1 MSRKLPNIVL
11 IVLDTVGAK
20 HLSLYGYQKPTTPN
34 LERIAEE
41 CSVYSRCLAP
51 ACWTMPSHASMF
63 TGLYPSQ
70 HGAFESRFLLRDNL
84 PHLVPILKA
93 EGYTTI
99 GISTNA
105 LVSPASGLCQ
115 DFDEFHDLGSQ
126 DRSRILAGLQGSD
139 QHDSQSNN
147 GNLSACLQTA
157 ISSKNA
163 MSKML
168 GYLWETGQA
177 GEVLKTSMKMVT
189 RQAAKW
195 LRPHP
200 IDNATPYTRKTQSLM
215 ADILRKRLTSKN
227 SPFFLFVNILQAH
240 QNYCPPMRRRR
251 FSSWHDRVTASPQ
264 KFYFH
269 GASPDLARLVN
280 TYSNLYDDEIL
291 YLDTVI
297 GQLWQMFQSVS
308 LFEDTVVIIT
318 SDHGEH
324 FGEKG
329 HYTHVLSLYN
339 ELLWVPLIIRFP
351 KSLALPGQDRRL
363 VSLTDLYATIL
374 DLVDSPMPRPETSCS
389 LLASPQRALAISQCV
404 YPEMWQRY
412 LDPKKELSRS
422 QGETFSPPVFAV
434 TTEGDL
440 KFIEKR
446 DGSLEI
452 YDLKE
457 SLLEKRDISSTVPPE
472 ALQGYVSLLETLKA
486 ETGFHEATAGMLAQA
501 DRRAAPEAP
510 LGPESYRHVRNI
522 W

>member
-1 MSRKLPNIVL
+1 MTPKQPNIVL

-20 HLSLYGYQKPTTPN
+20 HLSLYGYQRPTTPN
-34 LERIAEE
+34 LEKIARE
-41 CSVYSRCLAP
+41 CSVYSRCFAP

-84 PHLVPILKA
+84 PHLVPTLKA
-93 EGYTTI
+93 QGYDTI

-115 DFDEFHDLGSQ
+115 DFDEFHDLGSH

-139 QHDSQSNN
+139 PKEN
-147 GNLSACLQTA
+147 GSGKLTGRLHTA

-163 MSKML
+163 MSSML
-168 GYLWETGQA
+168 RYLRETGQA
-177 GEVLKTSMKMVT
+177 GEVLKTSWKMAT

-200 IDNATPYTRKTQSLM
+200 IDNATPYTKKTLALM
-215 ADILRKRLTSKN
+215 GDILKRQASGN

-269 GASPDLARLVN
+269 GDSPDLARLVT
-280 TYSNLYDDEIL
+280 TYGNLYDDEIL
-291 YLDTVI
+291 YLDAVM
-297 GQLWQMFQSVS
+297 GRLWKMFQSAS

-339 ELLWVPLIIRFP
+339 ELLWVPLIVRFP
-351 KSLALPGQDRRL
+351 RSLALPGQDPRL

-374 DLVDSPMPRPETSCS
+374 DLVDSPLPRPETSYS
-389 LLASPQRALAISQCV
+389 LLAPPQRALAISQCV

-412 LDPKKELSRS
+412 LEPKQKFCQSR
-422 QGETFSPPVFAV
+422 GETFSPPVFAV
-434 TTEGDL
+434 MTEGGL
-440 KFIEKR
+440 KIIEKR

-457 SLLEKRDISSTVPPE
+457 SLLENRDISSTVAPE
-472 ALQGYVSLLETLKA
+472 AWKGYLGLLETLKI
-486 ETGFHEATAGMLAQA
+486 ETGFHEATTGMLAQA
-501 DRRAAPEAP
+501 DRKAA
-510 LGPESYRHVRNI
+510 
-522 W
+522 

>member
-1 MSRKLPNIVL
+1 MSPKLPNIVL

-20 HLSLYGYQKPTTPN
+20 HLSLYGYERPTTPN
-34 LERIAEE
+34 LERIAGE
-41 CSVYSRCLAP
+41 CSVYSRCFAP
-51 ACWTMPSHASMF
+51 ACWTVPSHASIF

-84 PHLVPILKA
+84 PHLVPVLKA
-93 EGYTTI
+93 QGYTTI
-99 GISTNA
+99 GISTNS

-115 DFDEFHDLGSQ
+115 DFDEFHDLGSH

-139 QHDSQSNN
+139 HNEAGQGSN
-147 GNLSACLQTA
+147 GNLSARLQTA
-157 ISSKNA
+157 VSSRSAISN
-163 MSKML
+163 MV

-177 GEVLKTSMKMVT
+177 GEVLKTSMKMAT

-215 ADILRKRLTSKN
+215 RDIFKKRLASKD
-227 SPFFLFVNILQAH
+227 SPFFLFVNVLQAH

-269 GASPDLARLVN
+269 GASPDLTRLVT
-280 TYSNLYDDEIL
+280 TYGNLYDDEIL
-291 YLDTVI
+291 YLDAVI
-297 GQLWQMFQSVS
+297 GRLWRMFQSAS

-329 HYTHVLSLYN
+329 HYTHILSLYN

-351 KSLALPGQDRRL
+351 RSLALPGLDRRL
-363 VSLTDLYATIL
+363 ISLTDLYATIL
-374 DLVDSPMPRPETSCS
+374 DLVDSPLPRPETSYS

-412 LDPKKELSRS
+412 LEPKQELSRS
-422 QGETFSPPVFAV
+422 QGENFSPPVFAV
-434 TTEGDL
+434 TTEGGL
-440 KFIEKR
+440 KLIGKR

-457 SLLEKRDISSTVPPE
+457 SLLENRDISSTVAPE
-472 ALQGYVSLLETLKA
+472 ALKGYASLLETLKA
-486 ETGFHEATAGMLAQA
+486 ETGFHEATAGMLAQT
-501 DRRAAPEAP
+501 DRKAA
-510 LGPESYRHVRNI
+510 
-522 W
+522 